1 MSESGVGDHGA
12 MGIGGCVHP
21 FAIAQFLIIGKS
33 TWVFVV
39 HFRNNGKYT
48 GRKNATAS
56 AMKPPSRCL
65 HRAIHSIHKAT
76 QPQLQRTAA
85 PTPTNSSRFAR
96 NGVIIVSSLA
106 IPLLPL
112 I

>member
-1 MSESGVGDHGA
+1 MVSAYGAADHGA

-21 FAIAQFLIIGKS
+21 FATAQYLIIGKL

-39 HFRNNGKYT
+39 RLRNKGKYT
-48 GRKNATAS
+48 ARKNATAS
-56 AMKPPSRCL
+56 VMKPPSRCL

-85 PTPTNSSRFAR
+85 PPPTSSSRFAR
-96 NGVIIVSSLA
+96 NGVIIVSNLA
-106 IPLLPL
+106 LL
-112 I
+112 